1 MLTGELLLLPGGRRR
16 HLLRKKQKNMRGR
29 APYFSIST
37 SLESPNQY
45 GIFFFGPNGLVKV
58 CMEPV
63 LKSSCP
69 AYIFTTTRV
78 QRAGGSGIS
87 VMWKDAHSRWR
98 TSQQCVAWYIC
109 LGSGIGSFV
118 AFYLSSP
125 PYTGA
130 FQPRRT

>member
-16 HLLRKKQKNMRGR
+16 HLKKQKNMRGR

-58 CMEPV
+58 WMEPV

-69 AYIFTTTRV
+69 AYKFTTRELVVVGFPSCGRMLTL
-78 QRAGGSGIS
+78 AGVRRNS
-87 VMWKDAHSRWR
+87 VWHG
-98 TSQQCVAWYIC
+98 T
-109 LGSGIGSFV
+109 FV
-118 AFYLSSP
+118 
-125 PYTGA
+125 
-130 FQPRRT
+130 